1 MNKILNKAVTARFS
15 NEDYLRLQTEAELR
29 GCAIADVIRGAWTH
43 YQEQQQL
50 QQLLLKMEQR
60 KRITDFEMLA
70 TFFESSDAERKEK
83 KQSLF
88 NKGVKF

>member
-15 NEDYLRLQTEAELR
+15 REDYLHLQTEAERR
-29 GCAIADVIRGAWTH
+29 GCAIADVIRSSWTH

-70 TFFESSDAERKEK
+70 TFFESTDAERKEK